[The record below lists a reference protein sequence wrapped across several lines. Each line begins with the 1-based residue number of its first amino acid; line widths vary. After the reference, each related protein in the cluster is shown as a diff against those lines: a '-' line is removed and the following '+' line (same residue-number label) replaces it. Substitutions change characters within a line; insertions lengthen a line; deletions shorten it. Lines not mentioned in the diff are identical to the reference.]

1 MKIQLEQ
8 IGQVHLSGQNF
19 IAYKNAPLIKVLTV
33 GQVITDVT
41 V

>member
-8 IGQVHLSGQNF
+8 HRQVHLSGQNC

-33 GQVITDVT
+33 RQVITDET